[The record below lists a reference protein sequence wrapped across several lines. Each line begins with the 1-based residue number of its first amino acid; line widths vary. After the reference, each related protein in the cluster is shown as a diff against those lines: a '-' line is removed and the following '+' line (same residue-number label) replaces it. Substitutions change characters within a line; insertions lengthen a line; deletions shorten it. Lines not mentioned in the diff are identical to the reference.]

1 MTEKTKDL
9 LAALNQVT
17 NAKNAPDELKLSAK
31 IFEDVVTSSP
41 CIMKDEPEKSNGV
54 KLGEISQKELDKL
67 NDSDHIILKGAYLF
81 DVLEEVCGNIYDS
94 IDIGFKRQIHT
105 EKGGF
110 TRFMVWYKYIPFFN
124 CWHFSNMV
132 KSYILTKYLAK
143 EYTLDGESIVVI
155 NLDKNIKLLKE
166 YIHKYADNYVRRNA
180 K

>member
-9 LAALNQVT
+9 LAILNQVA
-17 NAKNAPDELKLSAK
+17 NMKNASDELKLSAK

-41 CIMKDEPEKSNGV
+41 CIVKDEPEKSNGV
-54 KLGEISQKELDKL
+54 KWGEISQEEFDKL
-67 NDSDHIILKGAYLF
+67 NDCDHITLKGVHLF

-94 IDIGFKRQIHT
+94 IDLGLKRQIHT
-105 EKGGF
+105 AKGGF
-110 TRFMVWYKYIPFFN
+110 TRFMVWYKYTPFFN

-143 EYTLDGESIVVI
+143 EYTLDGESVVVI
-155 NLDKNIKLLKE
+155 NLDENIKLLKE